1 MFYILVEI
9 YAMGTEWHIITD
21 TNTSEQMAQYIRDN
35 IEELD
40 DTPYDD
46 GLTDAYV
53 AEYESSLPV
62 SDITSTE
69 VEGFSEGDLF
79 EPLRELLED

>member
-1 MFYILVEI
+1 MYYCFREI
-9 YAMGTEWHIITD
+9 
-21 TNTSEQMAQYIRDN
+21 
-35 IEELD
+35 ELDVD

-62 SDITSTE
+62 SDTDATE
-69 VEGFSEGDLF
+69 VAEFSDDALF
-79 EPLRELLED
+79 ASLREED